1 METLRRAT
9 LYARKDPRAAKE
21 LLTKLQLRS
30 SRAEAA
36 GHADAL
42 ALFDLGYL
50 TETYNQWMGK
60 DENPAAG
67 IDGYQMVSHAL
78 AMRPA
83 DAEMEFAA
91 ALITL
96 HAPAK
101 DHLQHVQ
108 KAVAG
113 GKTDPLLARNLASH
127 FMGDQKPQA
136 SNVVAT
142 SAAK

>member
-1 METLRRAT
+1 
-9 LYARKDPRAAKE
+9 
-21 LLTKLQLRS
+21 
-30 SRAEAA
+30 
-36 GHADAL
+36 
-42 ALFDLGYL
+42 
-50 TETYNQWMGK
+50 
-60 DENPAAG
+60 
-67 IDGYQMVSHAL
+67 
-78 AMRPA
+78 
-83 DAEMEFAA
+83 
-91 ALITL
+91 LITL

-136 SNVVAT
+136 PNVVET